1 MKLITTI
8 IFVFLVHTGTVAQYE
23 QMLHKPYKEKVED
36 IAQLYQNMISIYVK
50 DSVEVNDYSLKMK
63 KWALANG
70 DKELAL
76 EADLL
81 KAYSI
86 WHVYGSTH
94 PEVVQELKNVAE
106 KGKQQ
111 NIPNIEERAVKT
123 IASHYWNKKN
133 YEKAFEWLLRTAKI
147 LEKMDSDS
155 FPNMASHLNFIGLCY
170 YYFGDYENAVTYFKK
185 ASELQKTSFNSV
197 AVIEAQ
203 NSLGLCYQ
211 KLGNFKL
218 SNKWFSQIID
228 DTTTYANPIWQGIAS
243 GNLGYNY
250 YLNSDYEKA
259 IPLFETD
266 IAGAL
271 KINDFGLAAGS
282 TIPLSDIYLKQNQ
295 LKKAKEKIDESQK
308 YIRQSGQTDRLRKL
322 YPIMSKW
329 YAANNESEKS
339 MAYLDSA
346 MASAKE
352 HDEEFNSLQLL
363 RANQTVEAK
372 EKQMEIEKL
381 NTESQLKLSQRN
393 FIIFLIAILLIASII
408 TFWFRNKIHLKKQK
422 IKELELDNTQKALS
436 NAKSRLENLMLK
448 VRQDHNLI
456 VELTEKKATDTNK
469 NLLSQLKT
477 KNILTQDDWEQYQ
490 SLFKEVYPDFLPSLL
505 ASYPELSQ
513 AEIRYLCLE
522 KLQLTN
528 NEMALVLG
536 VSSNT
541 VRVTKHRIR
550 KKFNLEGPES
560 MDSLIEELE
569 TKSTLNND

>member
-1 MKLITTI
+1 MKLIFAI
-8 IFVFLVHTGTVAQYE
+8 LCVFLVQTRTAAQYE
-23 QMLHKPYKEKVED
+23 QMLYKPYKEKVED
-36 IAQLYQNMISIYVK
+36 IATLYGNTIRIYEK
-50 DSVEVNDYSLKMK
+50 DSVKVNEYTEKMK
-63 KWALANG
+63 AWAIANG
-70 DKELAL
+70 DNELAL
-76 EADLL
+76 EAELL

-86 WHVYGSTH
+86 WHVYGTKDRE
-94 PEVVQELKNVAE
+94 EVKALIAVAE
-106 KGKQQ
+106 KGRIQD
-111 NIPNIEERAVKT
+111 IPHIEERAVKT
-123 IASHYWNKKN
+123 IATHYWNIKN
-133 YEKAFEWLLRTAKI
+133 YEKAFVWLLRTAKI
-147 LEKMDSDS
+147 LEKMDPDS
-155 FPNMASHLNFIGLCY
+155 FPNRANHLNFIGLCY
-170 YYFGDYENAVTYFKK
+170 YYFGDYENAVTYFNK

-211 KLGNFKL
+211 KLGDFKL
-218 SNKWFSQIID
+218 SNKWFLRIIN
-228 DTTTYANPIWQGIAS
+228 DTTSYANPIWKGIAS

-250 YLNSDYEKA
+250 YLNGDYEKA
-259 IPLFETD
+259 IPLFEAD

-271 KINDFGLAAGS
+271 KINDLGLAAGS

-295 LKKAKEKIDESQK
+295 LKKAKEKIEESQK

-346 MASAKE
+346 MTSAKE
-352 HDEEFNSLQLL
+352 HEEEFNSLQLL

-372 EKQMEIEKL
+372 EKEMEIEKL
-381 NTESQLKLSQRN
+381 NTESQLKLAQRN
-393 FIIFLIAILLIASII
+393 FIILLIAILLIASILA
-408 TFWFRNKIHLKKQK
+408 FWIRNKILLKKQH
-422 IKELELDNTQKALS
+422 IKQLELDNTQKALS

-490 SLFKEVYPDFLPSLL
+490 SLFKEVYPDFFPSLQ
-505 ASYPELSQ
+505 AKFPELSQ

-550 KKFNLEGPES
+550 KKLNLEGPES
-560 MDSLIEELE
+560 METLIEELE
-569 TKSTLNND
+569 AKSTSDK